1 MKIGG
6 IVMRQFS
13 LDEYLKNPNRRIVTG
28 KGNPVRIICTNAN
41 SAYCVIGL
49 VCLPNKEE
57 VAVSYYANGTRWFES
72 KAEPDLFFVTEKKE
86 GWINLYKNSI
96 NRTYLRT
103 SVFKTKEEAEKYRRA
118 NDGSIATIKIEW
130 EE

>member
-1 MKIGG
+1 MK
-6 IVMRQFS
+6 QFD
-13 LDEYLKNPNRRIVTG
+13 LKEYLKNPNRRIVTG

-86 GWINLYKNSI
+86 GWINIYSSD
-96 NRTYLRT
+96 YDGT
-103 SVFKTKEEAEKYRRA
+103 SVLGENIFEIKEEAEKAEENLGYL
-118 NDGSIATIKIEW
+118 IATIKIEW

>member
-1 MKIGG
+1 
-6 IVMRQFS
+6 MRPFS
-13 LDEYLKNPNRRIVTG
+13 LDEYLKNPSRRIVTG

-57 VAVSYYANGTRWFES
+57 VAVSYYANGTRWSES

-86 GWINLYKNSI
+86 GWINIYSSD
-96 NRTYLRT
+96 YDGT
-103 SVFKTKEEAEKYRRA
+103 SVLGENIFETKEEAEKAEENLGYL
-118 NDGSIATIKIEW
+118 IATIKIEW

>member
-1 MKIGG
+1 MK
-6 IVMRQFS
+6 QFS

-86 GWINLYKNSI
+86 GWINIYSSD
-96 NRTYLRT
+96 YDGT
-103 SVFKTKEEAEKYRRA
+103 SVLGENIFETKEEAEKA
-118 NDGSIATIKIEW
+118 EENLGCLIATIKIEW

>member
-1 MKIGG
+1 MK
-6 IVMRQFS
+6 QFD
-13 LDEYLKNPNRRIVTG
+13 LKEYLKNPNRRIVTG

-49 VCLPNKEE
+49 VCFPNKEE

-86 GWINLYKNSI
+86 GWINIYSSD
-96 NRTYLRT
+96 YDGT
-103 SVFKTKEEAEKYRRA
+103 SVLGENIFETKEEAEKAEENLGYL
-118 NDGSIATIKIEW
+118 IATIKIEW